1 MNRPSANINGFICYV
16 ANSPRSDGADCPA
29 PAGKKLGV
37 GLLATGLAHL
47 HARNPA
53 RRNRHAANDNNSYD
67 GCF

>member
-1 MNRPSANINGFICYV
+1 MWQ
-16 ANSPRSDGADCPA
+16 NSPRSDGADRPA